1 MFIYIYMYCICIS
14 SLIVSNNMLI
24 YFNIV
29 SVNVVESSP
38 FDYIAEGRKKDCF
51 ERRLQSRSPHGMLG

>member
-1 MFIYIYMYCICIS
+1 
-14 SLIVSNNMLI
+14 MLI

-38 FDYIAEGRKKDCF
+38 FDYIAEGRKEDCF

>member
-1 MFIYIYMYCICIS
+1 
-14 SLIVSNNMLI
+14 MLI